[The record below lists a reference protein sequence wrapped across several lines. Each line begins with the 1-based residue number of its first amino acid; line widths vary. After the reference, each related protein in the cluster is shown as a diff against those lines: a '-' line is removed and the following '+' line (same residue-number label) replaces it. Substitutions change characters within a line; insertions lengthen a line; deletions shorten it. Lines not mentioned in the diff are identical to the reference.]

1 MLGNW
6 TLPPGINNP
15 QTGHIFV
22 WLVVVSVLTCWLTNT
37 GLDQSEGE
45 YHFQVARQIVRE
57 GRLGFDQEM
66 TGIYTKAPNGI
77 TYASHEIGNTL
88 LNLPL
93 AWLCETFI
101 PAKAELAGRLLRS
114 VQAGLVMA
122 LVLGLAFIITVRH
135 LRAESGVAVASCL
148 LMLGTSYLLHY
159 GHDGFDGCLCA
170 LLWMAALLCHLEY
183 LRDARLRMLGL
194 MAALGG
200 AAVITRISMVLP
212 MGLLCVAA
220 LFSDMRRVPWKQTLA
235 RGLTIMGSLL
245 PFMIWQM
252 GYNHLRTGSVWTSPV
267 QTAQYQVAN
276 GLDGDLFTG
285 LTGLLFSPGK
295 SLLLFAPLLVV
306 AFAGLPEV
314 WRRHRLLTVHIIA
327 TLILWLLLHG
337 RIRSWYGAW
346 GWGPRYFVT
355 ILPVLMLPL
364 PLVLGAWWKSHA
376 LRPVLLGL
384 VIWGTV
390 LQGANIVSSYHYRL
404 RYAENQGWLQ
414 NDDFIWNP
422 RRNQVSDI
430 LGAALRNL
438 QVMKGE
444 LEPVVAR
451 PSDSIGVWT
460 ANTLNHWTV
469 RAYLIGAPLWMIIG
483 IVSVNGMML
492 VVCIQ
497 ALCRSLRCEK
507 TASNHGAETPVLS

>member
-1 MLGNW
+1 ML
-6 TLPPGINNP
+6 LPGINCP
-15 QTGHIFV
+15 QTGRVFA
-22 WLVVVSVLTCWLTNT
+22 WLVVVCVLTCWLTNT

-122 LVLGLAFIITVRH
+122 LTVGLAFVIMVRH

-148 LMLGTSYLLHY
+148 LMLVSSYLLHY

-170 LLWMAALLCHLEY
+170 LLWTAALLCHLEY
-183 LRDARLRMLGL
+183 LRDSRLRMLV
-194 MAALGG
+194 LGG

-212 MGLLCVAA
+212 VGLLCLAGLFFDVGRASWRQMIVRAA
-220 LFSDMRRVPWKQTLA
+220 T
-235 RGLTIMGSLL
+235 MGGALL

-276 GLDGDLFTG
+276 GLDGDLITG

-295 SLLLFAPLLVV
+295 SLFLFAPLLLV
-306 AFAGLPEV
+306 ALCGLPAA
-314 WRRHRLLTVHIIA
+314 WKRHRLLTAHIIA
-327 TLILWLLLHG
+327 ALILWLLLHG

-355 ILPVLMLPL
+355 ILPILMLPL
-364 PLVLGAWWKSHA
+364 PLVLGAWWKSYS
-376 LRPVLLGL
+376 LRLVLLGL
-384 VIWGTV
+384 VIWGVV
-390 LQGANIVSSYHYRL
+390 LQSANVVSSYHYRL
-404 RYAENQGWLQ
+404 RYAENHGWLQ
-414 NDDFIWNP
+414 SDDFIWNP

-430 LGAALRNL
+430 LGSAVRNVK
-438 QVMKGE
+438 VMTGE
-444 LEPVVAR
+444 LEPVIAK
-451 PSDSIGVWT
+451 PSDSIGVWA

-469 RAYLIGAPLWMIIG
+469 RAYLIGAPLWMIIS
-483 IVSVNGMML
+483 IVLANGALL
-492 VVCIQ
+492 VGCVQ
-497 ALCRSLRCEK
+497 RLRRSLRCQE
-507 TASNHGAETPVLS
+507 TASNDGVEPPVLS